1 MLLST
6 LTDTDTT
13 KHNIIY
19 SIFPSRGKKK
29 KRYNLSGKGHRF
41 IKEVEGDRY
50 SRAVNKKFGYQNQ
63 RKKKI
68 PSMFW

>member
-29 KRYNLSGKGHRF
+29 KKDITYLAKG
-41 IKEVEGDRY
+41 IDL
-50 SRAVNKKFGYQNQ
+50 
-63 RKKKI
+63 
-68 PSMFW
+68 